1 MRVVAVIPARGGSKG
16 VPLKNISTV
25 GQRPLVARAVES
37 CMDAASV
44 DSVVVST
51 DSDAIAEVAEQAGA
65 LIVRRPDE
73 LAGDTASSESALLHT
88 LDVLATDGEKPDV
101 TVFVQCTSPFIDPVT
116 IDSAVSSIL
125 ADEADSVFSAVR
137 THEFLWR
144 IAPEGARGI
153 NHDHQY
159 RPRRQDREAHFRE
172 TGAFYAFRTEGFR
185 EHQHRFFGRIGVQEV
200 PEAHALEVDTPEDL
214 DVVRALATLVD
225 QPSPLDVDAVVTDF
239 DGVHT
244 DDGAQVD
251 QDGRETVTV
260 SRSDGMGVRLL
271 LEADV
276 RFCIL
281 STETNPVVSARATKL
296 RVPVAQGVRDKRSAL
311 LTWMDDE
318 GLDPARVAYVGN
330 DVNDLG
336 GMSVVGWPIA
346 VADSHP
352 RVLAAARLVLSRPG
366 GAGAVREVCE
376 RVLAARK
383 G

>member
-1 MRVVAVIPARGGSKG
+1 MRVIAVIPARGGSKG
-16 VPLKNISTV
+16 VPLKNISAV
-25 GQRPLVARAVES
+25 GQRPLIVRAVES
-37 CMDAASV
+37 CLDAASV
-44 DSVVVST
+44 HSVVVST
-51 DSDAIAEVAEQAGA
+51 DSDAIADAAQRAGA
-65 LIVRRPDE
+65 RIVRRPAS
-73 LAGDTASSESALLHT
+73 LSGDTASSESALLHA
-88 LDVLATDGEKPDV
+88 LDVIAADGDTPDV
-101 TVFVQCTSPFIDPVT
+101 TVFVQCTSPFIDPAT
-116 IDSAVSSIL
+116 IDSAVSSIV

-144 IAPEGARGI
+144 SGPEGARGI
-153 NHDHQY
+153 NHDHGH

-172 TGAFYAFRTEGFR
+172 TGAFYAFRTAGFR
-185 EHQHRFFGRIGVQEV
+185 DSQHRFFGRIGIQEV
-200 PEAHALEVDTPEDL
+200 PEAHAMEVDSPEDL
-214 DVVRALATLVD
+214 EVVRALAPLVD

-244 DDGAQVD
+244 DDGATVD
-251 QDGRETVTV
+251 QNGRESVTV

-276 RFCIL
+276 QFRIL
-281 STETNPVVSARATKL
+281 STETNPVVNARATKL
-296 RVPVAQGVRDKRSAL
+296 RVPVTHGVRDKRAAL

-336 GMSVVGWPIA
+336 GMSVVGWPVA
-346 VADSHP
+346 VANAHP
-352 RVLAAARLVLSRPG
+352 RVLAAARLVLTRPG

>member
-1 MRVVAVIPARGGSKG
+1 MRVIAVIPARGGSKG

-25 GQRPLVARAVES
+25 GHRPLVTRAIQS
-37 CMDAASV
+37 CLDSASV

-51 DSDAIAEVAEQAGA
+51 DSDTIADIAHRAGA
-65 LIVRRPDE
+65 RIIRRPEE
-73 LAGDTASSESALLHT
+73 LSNDTASSESALLHV
-88 LDVLATDGEKPDV
+88 LDVLEAEDDPPDV
-101 TVFVQCTSPFIDPVT
+101 IVFVQCTSPFIDPVNL
-116 IDSAVSSIL
+116 DSAVSSIL
-125 ADEADSVFSAVR
+125 ADDADSVFSAVR

-144 IAPEGARGI
+144 VTPEGARGI
-153 NHDHQY
+153 NHDHHY

-172 TGAFYAFRTEGFR
+172 TGAFYAFRAAGFR
-185 EHQHRFFGRIGVQEV
+185 THEHRFFGRIGVQEV
-200 PEAHALEVDTPEDL
+200 PEAHAQEVDTLEDL
-214 DVVRALATLVD
+214 DVARALAALTD
-225 QPSPLDVDAVVTDF
+225 DAAPLDVDAVVTDF

-244 DDGAQVD
+244 DDGAHVD
-251 QDGRETVTV
+251 QDGRETVSV

-281 STETNPVVSARATKL
+281 STETNPVVRARATKL
-296 RVPVAQGVRDKRSAL
+296 RVPVTHSLSDKQSAL

-336 GMSVVGWPIA
+336 GMSVVGWPVA
-346 VADSHP
+346 VPNAHP
-352 RVLAAARLVLSRPG
+352 RVLAAARLVLTRPG